1 MTGPLQRTEATQE
14 DAMAQNILVIDGHP
28 DSASTR
34 YCHALAI
41 AYAEGARTMGKQ
53 VRLLKLADLTVEPL
67 RNAQEFAAPPQ
78 DAGVLAARDDL
89 KWAAHIVLVFPLWM
103 GAMPA
108 RLRAFFE
115 QAARGG
121 FVAEVGAMGWK
132 PHLRGKSARIIVTM
146 GMPVF
151 AYRLMFGGHGVK
163 ALERS
168 ILGFAGMGPI
178 RETLFGAI
186 EAVDDA
192 ERLRRIE
199 HVRALGERGI

>member
-1 MTGPLQRTEATQE
+1 MTGPLQRTEAMQE
-14 DAMAQNILVIDGHP
+14 GAMAQSILVIDGHP
-28 DSASTR
+28 DSAPTR
-34 YCHALAI
+34 YCHALAV
-41 AYAEGARTMGKQ
+41 AYAEGARAMGKP
-53 VRLLKLADLTVEPL
+53 VRLLKLSDLMVEPL
-67 RNAQEFAAPPQ
+67 RNAQEFSSAPN
-78 DAGVLAARDDL
+78 DAGLLSAREDIE
-89 KWAAHIVLVFPLWM
+89 WADHVVLVFPLWL

-121 FVAEVGAMGWK
+121 FVAEVGAIGWK

-146 GMPVF
+146 GMPAF

-192 ERLRRIE
+192 ERRRRID
-199 HVRALGERGI
+199 HVRSLGERGV